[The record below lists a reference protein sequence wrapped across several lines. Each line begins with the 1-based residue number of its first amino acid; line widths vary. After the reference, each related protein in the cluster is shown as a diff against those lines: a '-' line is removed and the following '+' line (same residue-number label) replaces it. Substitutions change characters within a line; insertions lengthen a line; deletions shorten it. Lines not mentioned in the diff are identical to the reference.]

1 MESLNFDIVLSGTYW
16 SRKPEYS
23 VCINNTEY
31 ATGTVAEYTNI
42 EFRADLAKD
51 SSHILK
57 IRLLNKTPLDTITDN
72 NVIVQDMLLNI
83 HSIRINQVDI
93 GLLLWSHSRYWLDSP
108 RMINGQIT
116 TYLDRCVNLGWN
128 GAYEF
133 KFATP
138 FYHWLLDNL

>member
-1 MESLNFDIVLSGTYW
+1 MDSVHFDIGLSGTYW

-23 VCINNTEY
+23 VLVNDTEY
-31 ATGTVAEYTNI
+31 DSGPAGEFTNVSFTAELA
-42 EFRADLAKD
+42 ADTD
-51 SSHILK
+51 HVLK
-57 IRLLNKTPLDTITDN
+57 IKLLNKTPLDTITDN

-83 HSIRINQVDI
+83 HSIKINQVDI

-116 TYLDRCVNLGWN
+116 AYLDRCVNLGWN
-128 GAYEF
+128 GTYEF
-133 KFATP
+133 KFTTP

>member
-1 MESLNFDIVLSGTYW
+1 MESVHFDIALSGTYW

-23 VCINNTEY
+23 VSINNTEY
-31 ATGTVAEYTNI
+31 LSGQAGEITNLEFTAELA
-42 EFRADLAKD
+42 AD
-51 SSHILK
+51 SEHVLK
-57 IRLLNKTPLDTITDN
+57 IRLLNKTSLDTITDN

-83 HSIRINQVDI
+83 HNIRINQVDL

-108 RMINGQIT
+108 RMHDGQIT
-116 TYLDRCVNLGWN
+116 AYLDRCVNLGWN
-128 GAYEF
+128 GTYEF

>member
-1 MESLNFDIVLSGTYW
+1 MESVHFDIVLSGTYW

-23 VCINNTEY
+23 VSINNTEY
-31 ATGTVAEYTNI
+31 LSGQAGEITNLEFTAELA
-42 EFRADLAKD
+42 AD
-51 SSHILK
+51 SEHVLK
-57 IRLLNKTPLDTITDN
+57 IRLLNKTSLDTITDN

-83 HSIRINQVDI
+83 HNIRINQVDL

-108 RMINGQIT
+108 RMHDGQIT
-116 TYLDRCVNLGWN
+116 AYLDRCVNLGWN
-128 GAYEF
+128 GTYEF

>member
-1 MESLNFDIVLSGTYW
+1 MESVHFDIALSGTYW
-16 SRKPEYS
+16 SRQPEYS
-23 VCINNTEY
+23 VFVNNTEY
-31 ATGTVAEYTNI
+31 DSGSVGKLTNVSFTAELA
-42 EFRADLAKD
+42 ADTE
-51 SSHILK
+51 HVLK

-83 HSIRINQVDI
+83 HNIRINQVDI
-93 GLLLWSHSRYWLDSP
+93 GLLLWSHSRYWPDSP

-128 GAYEF
+128 GTYEL
-133 KFATP
+133 KFSTP